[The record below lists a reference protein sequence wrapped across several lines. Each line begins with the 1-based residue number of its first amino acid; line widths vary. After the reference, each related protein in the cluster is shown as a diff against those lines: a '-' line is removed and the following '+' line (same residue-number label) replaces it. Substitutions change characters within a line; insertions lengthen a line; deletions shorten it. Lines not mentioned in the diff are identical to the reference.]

1 MDRNN
6 FEEHISAYIDNEL
19 SKEDRKSFEELLE
32 SDSECREIY
41 NGMNQLVQKISSL
54 PKLETN
60 ANFRVKL
67 NRQIDNYEKSNIS
80 IVSKLKRLLLP
91 DNILAKP
98 AIGLSI
104 SCAAVVIIF
113 YMSFNSTSDN
123 SGLVLTPS
131 DSEDEIY
138 YSNID
143 STDTEQYE
151 NDIELTKGVDERE

>member
-113 YMSFNSTSDN
+113 YMSFN
-123 SGLVLTPS
+123 
-131 DSEDEIY
+131 
-138 YSNID
+138 
-143 STDTEQYE
+143 
-151 NDIELTKGVDERE
+151 